1 MENEVIGFRALPGT
15 TEKLRRCAHEWGFL
29 TPSELLRFIVTQFLD
44 GDSPANDAHQQT
56 EAVPQT

>member
-15 TEKLRRCAHEWGFL
+15 TEKLRRCAQERGFL

-44 GDSPANDAHQQT
+44 GDSPAPNADHKKEELQ
-56 EAVPQT
+56 P